1 MHYLKL
7 APLTLA
13 LAAATCQADGKLTT
27 SLGLDYSSGKYG
39 SNVETTIL
47 SLPLAVKY
55 ETGAVTFKA
64 SLPWLSVKAPVGSSL
79 GPDGRP
85 VDGGSGARVTEE
97 GMGDLVT
104 SLTWAAYDNAQ
115 TGIAVDLIGKVKWGT
130 ADEKKGLGTGKNDV
144 SAQADIYKTLGKTA
158 IFATLGYK
166 VYGDPSGIDFKNVG
180 YGGLGV
186 SHRLSDLTS
195 GGLTWDYRP
204 KVTTNGKPTN
214 EITAFMTRKFSDA
227 TKMQFYLVKGLS
239 DGSPDWGGGL
249 VLSHAY

>member
-1 MHYLKL
+1 VG
-7 APLTLA
+7 A
-13 LAAATCQADGKLTT
+13 LFGEHAEAHGVRVAAEAARVGAHQRVGVGDVGDAAQQL
-27 SLGLDYSSGKYG
+27 LGLD
-39 SNVETTIL
+39 
-47 SLPLAVKY
+47 
-55 ETGAVTFKA
+55 
-64 SLPWLSVKAPVGSSL
+64 
-79 GPDGRP
+79 
-85 VDGGSGARVTEE
+85 